1 MMQRKKLDIAIIGEG
16 DQVALM
22 RFAGVE
28 KYEVIEEDQHL
39 HEKVRAAFT
48 RFMEDPSIGIIVVSE
63 NWTGYV
69 DDLRKEILEK
79 RKITPV
85 MIEIPSGFQREKEN
99 VRQYYQS
106 LTKRLLGFTIEI

>member
-1 MMQRKKLDIAIIGEG
+1 MMQRKRLNIAVIGER

-22 RFAGVE
+22 RLAGVE
-28 KYEVIEEDQHL
+28 KYEVIEDGQHL

-48 RFMEDPSIGIIVVSE
+48 RFMKDPSIGIIVVPE

-69 DDLRKEILEK
+69 DDLRKEILE
-79 RKITPV
+79 RREITPV
-85 MIEIPSGFQREKEN
+85 MIEIPTRFQREKAN
-99 VRQYYQS
+99 VRQYYQF